1 MKLTRR
7 GKHTKCTKRA
17 KRTKRFKIKRNTK
30 KQFRQYKRKNTHRKH
45 SHKLK
50 KNKRVMRGGEGEE
63 LLKKIL
69 NLTYNGFFFNS
80 TGSFETS
87 LIYTGKTKQCDLE
100 STNTEYKMCKYK
112 FELTIKKKG
121 SSFKA
126 FFTVKPNPNSYAI
139 TYSHTT
145 VPSTELKTFDVPEVK
160 DSKDKIFTIKNTKKE
175 NLNFPL
181 SSQKNNDFFKELK
194 GVMVKKVGQLLAPMK
209 SKELEERGKLQEKQK
224 LEEIIKETK
233 KKIIASFNQG
243 VEQVEGYE
251 DVYQFKK
258 DLDELKEKC
267 SKLTTL
273 YPDKKDKLPIKV
285 DSFIERKVDIEVK
298 KKLLGKDSDSDTDLQ
313 ESIGKL
319 TTEVSLFQKS
329 YEEQCE
335 KINSNSEGKNIDELV
350 KHIINYANEYENK
363 QYVTKPNIQKLKK
376 LKEYIQKIKDKFNL
390 STTYPSDD
398 ICILICKAISK
409 FFEYTL
415 VEIAVIGLFN
425 QTQPNL
431 QQLLSELSDIE
442 NSLGIQDIR
451 DEPVTQREKVSYDE
465 RGNEIY
471 YKPPNE
477 YGVDVRTGETYKLP
491 KPERNGDP
499 DQRDLA
505 TDAANRII

>member
-7 GKHTKCTKRA
+7 GRCIKHTTRS
-17 KRTKRFKIKRNTK
+17 KRTKCIKFRRNTK
-30 KQFRQYKRKNTHRKH
+30 KQIRQYKRKNTHRKH
-45 SHKLK
+45 SHKLR

-100 STNTEYKMCKYK
+100 STNTEYEMCKYK
-112 FELTIKKKG
+112 FKLTIKRKG
-121 SSFKA
+121 SIFEA
-126 FFTVKPNPNSYAI
+126 FFTVEPKPNSNAI
-139 TYSHTT
+139 TYSPTT
-145 VPSTELKTFDVPEVK
+145 FSSNESKTFDVPEVK

-175 NLNFPL
+175 NLKFPL

-194 GVMVKKVGQLLAPMK
+194 EKMNDKVNTLLAPMK
-209 SKELEERGKLQEKQK
+209 SKELEEQGKLQEKQK

-233 KKIIASFNQG
+233 ERIVASFNQG
-243 VEQVEGYE
+243 GEQVQGYE

-298 KKLLGKDSDSDTDLQ
+298 KQLLDTDFEKTTDELTKLQ
-313 ESIGKL
+313 DD
-319 TTEVSLFQKS
+319 VSLFQKS
-329 YEEQCE
+329 YEELCG
-335 KINSNSEGKNIDELV
+335 KINSNSEGKNIDELMT
-350 KHIINYANEYENK
+350 HIIRYAGDYESNTYAIEQNKIKINEL
-363 QYVTKPNIQKLKK
+363 KP
-376 LKEYIQKIKDKFNL
+376 YIQKIKDKFNL
-390 STTYPSDD
+390 DKKYPSDD
-398 ICILICKAISK
+398 TCILICKAISK

-415 VEIAVIGLFN
+415 VETAEIGLFN
-425 QTQPNL
+425 QTQPKL
-431 QQLLSELSDIE
+431 QQLLSELSAIEQQLDIQ
-442 NSLGIQDIR
+442 GI
-451 DEPVTQREKVSYDE
+451 REKQTTPYVKVPVDAQ
-465 RGNEIY
+465 GNEIPQTR
-471 YKPPNE
+471 PPTHD
-477 YGVDVRTGETYKLP
+477 VDQRTGEIYKIP
-491 KPERNGDP
+491 DTNGIGAP

-505 TDAANRII
+505 TESRNI